1 MKYRNILCTLMSL
14 LFTLYVLPCVSYADE
29 GKTVRVAMLKYPYYI
44 STDENGEPY
53 GYACEYLDEIAKYT
67 GWTYEY
73 VPVTFSEAT
82 KMLEEGTLDIV
93 PGSQYTPER
102 AEKYDYSAI
111 SMGSGGT
118 VLCVPADCDKYAFND
133 YEGYSGMRIA
143 ALKGSARIRQTEE
156 LFAEKGVS
164 ASIIPYPTDA
174 EAKEAVANG
183 EADALLMSSIR
194 CEEQYKIIA
203 DVSYM
208 PLYFT
213 SNPHD
218 RSVKDGIDYA
228 QQQIHFDRP
237 YYESELNQKYYGSVM
252 PSVVFT
258 SAEKQYIEENPVIS
272 VAYADGRFPF
282 TLVSDGEPDG
292 ISMDILEEI
301 SRICGIS
308 FRYENV
314 SDSEKATDSLKRT
327 GCSIYAGLTER
338 RLSVA
343 SPELKLSDVYY
354 TSYETLFSFRGEMV
368 SSEST
373 GVVALSRTYSG
384 SESALSELF
393 PKMTFQYYN
402 SSEDAFSA
410 AASGKAD
417 FAAENILMAEY
428 LRQKPAFANMTEATD
443 SRVRQT
449 FVFAFS
455 QDTDPRLIS
464 IINKSL
470 VCLTSDDISHIVSSF
485 VSEHRYEFT
494 LADTVRNNFAAICII
509 AVIIAAVTVILCMLS
524 AYREKNRRRLAAVNA
539 KLEEAVADANRAT
552 KQKNEFVIR
561 MTAAALE
568 PLNGITALSA
578 RSEELAAGDPELTAN
593 IRNIR
598 KSAEK
603 MLDHITAFRAFTDAK
618 EGRLEFSR
626 EPAEIR
632 PFLREISSAVFDTV
646 REKSIGFAV
655 NSRGFTCKSVYWD
668 SKYTKYIYTTL
679 IKCAAR
685 FTQKGGKI
693 SLEFEQTADYGSKIQ
708 ITSAVSNNGR
718 NITEEEMQY
727 LLEPMEHPRPGIK
740 IDNDITSLEFAAVK
754 SIVEQMSGTLTVER
768 IKSGGTRIVIVADYD
783 KCADIV
789 SDYADDINIAPKV
802 KV

>member
-1 MKYRNILCTLMSL
+1 MKNRNIICTLLSL
-14 LFTLYVLPCVSYADE
+14 LFILYVLPCGAYADE
-29 GKTVRVAMLKYPYYI
+29 EKTVRVAMLEYPYYI

-67 GWTYEY
+67 GWKYEY

-82 KMLEEGTLDIV
+82 TMLESGTLDIV

-118 VLCVPADCDKYAFND
+118 VLCVPADCDKYAYND
-133 YEGYSGMRIA
+133 YTGYSGMRIA
-143 ALKGSARIRQTEE
+143 ALKGSARIQQTEK

-164 ASIIPYPTDA
+164 AQIIPYPTDA
-174 EAKEAVANG
+174 EAKEAVAKG

-208 PLYFT
+208 PLFFT

-218 RSVKDGIDYA
+218 RSIKDGIDYA

-237 YYESELNQKYYGSVM
+237 YYESELNQKYYGNVM

-258 SAEKQYIEENPVIS
+258 FAEKQYIEENPTIS
-272 VAYADGRFPF
+272 VAYSDGRFPF
-282 TLVSDGEPDG
+282 SIVSDGEPAG
-292 ISMDILEEI
+292 ISVDILEEI
-301 SRICGIS
+301 SQMCGIN

-314 SDSEKATDSLKRT
+314 GDSEKPTDSLKHT
-327 GCSIYAGLTER
+327 GCSIYAGLTEK
-338 RLSVA
+338 RLSVNA
-343 SPELKLSDVYY
+343 PELKVSDVYY
-354 TSYETLFSFRGEMV
+354 TSYETLFSFRGELIT
-368 SSEST
+368 SEST
-373 GVVALSRTYSG
+373 GIVALSRTYSG
-384 SESALSELF
+384 SESTLAEMF
-393 PKMTFQYYN
+393 PNMTFQYYN
-402 SSEDAFSA
+402 SSEDAFAA

-443 SRVRQT
+443 LRVRQA

-470 VCLTSDDISHIVSSF
+470 ICISSDDISHIVSSF
-485 VSEHRYEFT
+485 VSDHRYEYT
-494 LADTVRNNFAAICII
+494 LADTIASNITAICIT
-509 AVIIAAVTVILCMLS
+509 AVIIIAVTVLLCMLS
-524 AYREKNRRRLAAVNA
+524 AYREKNRRRLAAINS
-539 KLEEAVADANRAT
+539 KLEEAVADANYAT
-552 KQKNEFVIR
+552 KQKNNFINK
-561 MTAAALE
+561 MTGSVCG
-568 PLNGITALSA
+568 PLNEITEFSVQA
-578 RSEELAAGDPELTAN
+578 EDLAAGNPELTDI

-598 KSAEK
+598 KRSEK
-603 MLDHITAFRAFTDAK
+603 LLEHVNAFRSYTDAK
-618 EGRLEFSR
+618 EGKLELSR

-685 FTQKGGKI
+685 FTPKGGKI

-708 ITSAVSNNGR
+708 ITAAVTNNGR
-718 NITEEEMQY
+718 SVSDEEMKY
-727 LLEPMEHPRPGIK
+727 ALEPMEHIK
-740 IDNDITSLEFAAVK
+740 PNAELSNDITSLEFAAVK
-754 SIVEQMSGTLTVER
+754 AIVEQMEGTITVESG
-768 IKSGGTRIVIVADYD
+768 KGGGTRVIIVADYD
-783 KCADIV
+783 KYADIV
-789 SDYADDINIAPKV
+789 GDYADDINIAPKV
-802 KV
+802 KK